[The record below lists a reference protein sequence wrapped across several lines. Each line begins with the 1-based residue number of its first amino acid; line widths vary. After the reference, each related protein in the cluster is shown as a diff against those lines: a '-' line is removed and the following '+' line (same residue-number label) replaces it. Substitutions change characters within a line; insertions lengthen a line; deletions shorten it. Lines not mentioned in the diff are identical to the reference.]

1 MFLASFWS
9 YLILMMR
16 NKFCIV
22 VKLCGLILHLHFC
35 IAMQWKWQANQVFGI
50 KVHKGK
56 ESRYSNVEMETIA
69 FFYCTLH
76 VRQMT
81 KVSFMLM

>member
-9 YLILMMR
+9 YPILMTR

-50 KVHKGK
+50 KIHQGK
-56 ESRYSNVEMETIA
+56 ENCYSNAKMETIA
-69 FFYCTLH
+69 FFFIVHC
-76 VRQMT
+76 M
-81 KVSFMLM
+81 

>member
-22 VKLCGLILHLHFC
+22 VKLCGLILPLHFC
-35 IAMQWKWQANQVFGI
+35 IAMPWKWQANQVFGI

-56 ESRYSNVEMETIA
+56 ENCYSNSEMGTIA
-69 FFYCTLH
+69 FFIVHC
-76 VRQMT
+76 M
-81 KVSFMLM
+81 